1 MILAPAAAERNTR
14 TAAEEWLDSGGR
26 IQESEFRIQNSEFGS
41 QEPRARSQELQNLI
55 IPSELEQF
63 ALEAA
68 EASARASSAS
78 LSGFFSDAVNLN
90 SGF

>member
-1 MILAPAAAERNTR
+1 LPLRQRKE
-14 TAAEEWLDSGGR
+14 
-26 IQESEFRIQNSEFGS
+26 IQELLRKNGLIQEAGFRSQNSEFRIR
-41 QEPRARSQELQNLI
+41 EPGAKSQELQNLI
-55 IPSELEQF
+55 VPSELEQF

>member
-26 IQESEFRIQNSEFGS
+26 IQESEFRIR
-41 QEPRARSQELQNLI
+41 EPGAKSQELQNLI
-55 IPSELEQF
+55 VPSELEQF